1 MKKMKI
7 KKTNSGTGQLI
18 PYVIESTEKGERA
31 YDIYSRLLKDRII
44 FVGSPINDDIANVI
58 VAELLFLQNE
68 DPKKEVNI
76 YLNTPGGSITSGL
89 AIYDTMQFIKNDIA
103 TYCIGQ
109 AASMGALL
117 LAGGTKGKRFLL
129 PHSRVLIHQPWGEIG
144 GTTIDVSIHT
154 KEMLR
159 LRDIVND
166 LLAKH
171 TNQDIKKIEADTERD
186 YFMSAQESIEYGIAD
201 TIIYP

>member
-1 MKKMKI
+1 MKKRK
-7 KKTNSGTGQLI
+7 NQLNNFNNQLI
-18 PYVIESTEKGERA
+18 PYIIESTEKGERA

-44 FVGSPINDDIANVI
+44 FLGSPINDEIANVI
-58 VAELLFLQNE
+58 VAQLLFLQND
-68 DPKKEVNI
+68 DPKKEISI
-76 YLNTPGGSITSGL
+76 YLNTPGGSITAGL
-89 AIYDTMQFIKNDIA
+89 AIYDTMQFVKNDIA

-109 AASMGALL
+109 AASMGALI

-129 PHSRVLIHQPWGEIG
+129 PHSRVLIMNHWGEIG

-159 LRDIVND
+159 IRSIINE

-171 TNQDIKKIEADTERD
+171 TNQDIKKIEVDTERD
-186 YFMSAQESIEYGIAD
+186 YFMSAEESIEYGIAD
-201 TIIYP
+201 SIIKP

>member
-1 MKKMKI
+1 
-7 KKTNSGTGQLI
+7 
-18 PYVIESTEKGERA
+18 
-31 YDIYSRLLKDRII
+31 
-44 FVGSPINDDIANVI
+44 
-58 VAELLFLQNE
+58 
-68 DPKKEVNI
+68 
-76 YLNTPGGSITSGL
+76 
-89 AIYDTMQFIKNDIA
+89 MQFVKNDIA

-109 AASMGALL
+109 AASMGALI

-159 LRDIVND
+159 IRSIINE

-171 TNQDIKKIEADTERD
+171 TSQDISKIEADTERD
-186 YFMSAQESIEYGIAD
+186 YFMSAQESVEYGIAD